1 MADDIMNDNL
11 LEVDGLKVHF
21 PITAGL
27 WKRTVGH
34 VRAVDD
40 VSFKLKTGE
49 TLALVGE
56 SGCGKTTTGRAIMRA
71 VEPTDGEI
79 LFKDKDDVVSDVI
92 GMSSDRLKDIRQEM
106 QMIFQDP
113 FASLNPR
120 MTIFDL
126 VADPLK
132 VNGLDGNSSELEARV
147 SEMLQLVGLSTEYM
161 RRYPHAFSGGQRQR
175 LGIARSL
182 VMNPRLL
189 VADEPVS
196 ALDVSVQSQIL
207 NLMQDLQEQLNLTY
221 LFISHDLS
229 VVQYISDRVAV
240 MYVGKIVEV
249 APTETIFTAP
259 RHPYT
264 QALLSSVPVPN
275 PEVKSIGAVLE
286 GEVADPANPPS
297 GCYFHPRCEFAK
309 DICRTQEPPLVEI
322 PGSDG
327 QYAKCHFAAEMQL
340 PGVPG

>member
-79 LFKDKDDVVSDVI
+79 LFKDKDDVVSDVV

-161 RRYPHAFSGGQRQR
+161 SC
-175 LGIARSL
+175 
-182 VMNPRLL
+182 LL
-189 VADEPVS
+189 YTSDAADE
-196 ALDVSVQSQIL
+196 
-207 NLMQDLQEQLNLTY
+207 
-221 LFISHDLS
+221 
-229 VVQYISDRVAV
+229 
-240 MYVGKIVEV
+240 
-249 APTETIFTAP
+249 
-259 RHPYT
+259 
-264 QALLSSVPVPN
+264 
-275 PEVKSIGAVLE
+275 
-286 GEVADPANPPS
+286 
-297 GCYFHPRCEFAK
+297 
-309 DICRTQEPPLVEI
+309 
-322 PGSDG
+322 
-327 QYAKCHFAAEMQL
+327 
-340 PGVPG
+340 

>member
-79 LFKDKDDVVSDVI
+79 LFKDKDDVVSDVV

-132 VNGLDGNSSELEARV
+132 VNGLDGSSSELEARV

-264 QALLSSVPVPN
+264 QALLSWVPVPN

>member
-1 MADDIMNDNL
+1 MADDLINDNL

-79 LFKDKDDVVSDVI
+79 LFKDKNDVVSDVV
-92 GMSSDRLKDIRQEM
+92 GMSSDQLKDIRQEM

-132 VNGLDGNSSELEARV
+132 VNGLDGSSSELEARV

-196 ALDVSVQSQIL
+196 ALDVSVQLQVI
-207 NLMQDLQEQLNLTY
+207 NLLKKIQKKYSLSY
-221 LFISHDLS
+221 IFISHDIALIKS
-229 VVQYISDRVAV
+229 VSDKIII
-240 MYVGKIVEV
+240 MKDGIIVESGKTKNLFSK
-249 APTETIFTAP
+249 PNED
-259 RHPYT
+259 YT
-264 QALLSSVPVPN
+264 KELIVSSN
-275 PEVKSIGAVLE
+275 LK
-286 GEVADPANPPS
+286 
-297 GCYFHPRCEFAK
+297 
-309 DICRTQEPPLVEI
+309 
-322 PGSDG
+322 
-327 QYAKCHFAAEMQL
+327 
-340 PGVPG
+340 

>member
-1 MADDIMNDNL
+1 MADDIINDNL

-79 LFKDKDDVVSDVI
+79 LFKDKDDVVSDVV

-126 VADPLK
+126 VADPL
-132 VNGLDGNSSELEARV
+132 
-147 SEMLQLVGLSTEYM
+147 
-161 RRYPHAFSGGQRQR
+161 
-175 LGIARSL
+175 
-182 VMNPRLL
+182 
-189 VADEPVS
+189 
-196 ALDVSVQSQIL
+196 
-207 NLMQDLQEQLNLTY
+207 
-221 LFISHDLS
+221 
-229 VVQYISDRVAV
+229 
-240 MYVGKIVEV
+240 
-249 APTETIFTAP
+249 
-259 RHPYT
+259 
-264 QALLSSVPVPN
+264 
-275 PEVKSIGAVLE
+275 
-286 GEVADPANPPS
+286 
-297 GCYFHPRCEFAK
+297 
-309 DICRTQEPPLVEI
+309 
-322 PGSDG
+322 
-327 QYAKCHFAAEMQL
+327 
-340 PGVPG
+340 

>member
-1 MADDIMNDNL
+1 
-11 LEVDGLKVHF
+11 
-21 PITAGL
+21 
-27 WKRTVGH
+27 
-34 VRAVDD
+34 
-40 VSFKLKTGE
+40 
-49 TLALVGE
+49 
-56 SGCGKTTTGRAIMRA
+56 
-71 VEPTDGEI
+71 
-79 LFKDKDDVVSDVI
+79 
-92 GMSSDRLKDIRQEM
+92 MSSDRLKDIRQEM

>member
-71 VEPTDGEI
+71 VEPTAGEI
-79 LFKDKDDVVSDVI
+79 LFKDKDDVVSDVV

-132 VNGLDGNSSELEARV
+132 VNGLD
-147 SEMLQLVGLSTEYM
+147 LSLI
-161 RRYPHAFSGGQRQR
+161 H
-175 LGIARSL
+175 I
-182 VMNPRLL
+182 
-189 VADEPVS
+189 
-196 ALDVSVQSQIL
+196 
-207 NLMQDLQEQLNLTY
+207 
-221 LFISHDLS
+221 
-229 VVQYISDRVAV
+229 
-240 MYVGKIVEV
+240 
-249 APTETIFTAP
+249 
-259 RHPYT
+259 
-264 QALLSSVPVPN
+264 
-275 PEVKSIGAVLE
+275 
-286 GEVADPANPPS
+286 
-297 GCYFHPRCEFAK
+297 
-309 DICRTQEPPLVEI
+309 
-322 PGSDG
+322 
-327 QYAKCHFAAEMQL
+327 
-340 PGVPG
+340 